1 MVQTLIVP
9 AVNAVSPSPRVSPSY
24 KFVPTTEYIAAMQ
37 SNGWEV
43 ENQRTV
49 KTRNS
54 AEAPYAKHM
63 VTMRKIGEL
72 EKNIALGGL
81 SSRFHLINSHN
92 GSSSVQGFLGMFRKI
107 CSNGIVIGSSLMQS
121 FKFSHTLKA
130 KTVADNIT
138 EQFLTRHT
146 DAIETAERWAGITL
160 NHQQCVSL
168 CRTAAELRGI
178 NVDGLNASSIGYA
191 LGLPFASQDRREE
204 VLNAPSVE
212 QAILGMNVAR
222 RREDMGNNLWSTFNR
237 IQENMM
243 QGGFRL
249 SGAKRSMRKVGAID
263 ATVDFNRK
271 LWDAAEKIASPL
283 A

>member
-24 KFVPTTEYIAAMQ
+24 KFVPTTEYISAMQ

-49 KTRNS
+49 KTRNLV
-54 AEAPYAKHM
+54 EVPFAKHM
-63 VTMRKIGEL
+63 VTMRKSGEL
-72 EKNIALGGL
+72 AKNIALGGL

-92 GSSSVQGFLGMFRKI
+92 GSSSVQGFLGMFRII
-107 CSNGIVIGSSLMQS
+107 CSNGIIVGSSLMQS
-121 FKFSHTLKA
+121 FKFSHTLRAKA
-130 KTVADNIT
+130 VADNIT

-178 NVDGLNASSIGYA
+178 NVDELNATSI
-191 LGLPFASQDRREE
+191 
-204 VLNAPSVE
+204 E
-212 QAILGMNVAR
+212 QSILGMNIAR
-222 RREDMGNNLWSTFNR
+222 RREDMGNDLWNTFNR

-249 SGAKRSMRKVGAID
+249 TGAKRSMRKVGAIA
-263 ATVDFNRK
+263 ATVDFNRN